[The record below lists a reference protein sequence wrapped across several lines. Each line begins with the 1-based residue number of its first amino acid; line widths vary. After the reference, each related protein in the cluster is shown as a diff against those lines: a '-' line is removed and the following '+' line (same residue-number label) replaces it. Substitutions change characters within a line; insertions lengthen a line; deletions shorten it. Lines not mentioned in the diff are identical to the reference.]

1 MNTARNIGVA
11 IAAAFAITTSSQ
23 SSPTRYCSQTAQTLF
38 SACTSQVTA
47 DSLVKKAACGNISD
61 DSQREGCLDE
71 LRDTRDEGKDEC
83 KDQRDW
89 RLEACD
95 ILGEDRYDP
104 DLTAV
109 ALRRP
114 KTPGAPN
121 PYFPLQ
127 VGNRWEYL
135 GGGERNTV
143 EIVNETKL
151 IEGVTCLVGR
161 DLVFEDDELHE
172 ATDDWYRQAK
182 DGRLVLRARRAR
194 TTNLRGRRPDAAGAD
209 QHGGSFKAGRARPS
223 PASSSWR
230 VPTWGMFT
238 GGISPGQRRD
248 VTVILTSTYS
258 YGQNAELDQLVPQA
272 LVERFCKANCCGT
285 RNFSLLEPGGLER
298 KYYARGIGV
307 ILESSGRR
315 IRSQLVDCSFDAR
328 CHNLRSREPMGEA
341 PAGDSTLFPGQ
352 GRVPPDGLPP
362 PITTE
367 RRVRPWTLPAPRS
380 SSAQSAVHNERRRKR
395 AVGEELAAGPGER
408 GQ

>member
-23 SSPTRYCSQTAQTLF
+23 SQPNRYCSQTAQTLF

-104 DLTAV
+104 DLTPSLFDDPRHPAH
-109 ALRRP
+109 
-114 KTPGAPN
+114 PN

-172 ATDDWYRQAK
+172 ATDDWFCQAK
-182 DGRLVLRARRAR
+182 DGTVWYFGEESKNYD
-194 TTNLRGRRPDAAGAD
+194 TFEGDDPMRPELTSI
-209 QHGGSFKAGRARPS
+209 GGSFKAGRAEAKPGIIFLAS
-223 PASSSWR
+223 PH
-230 VPTWGMFT
+230 VG
-238 GGISPGQRRD
+238 D
-248 VTVILTSTYS
+248 VYLEEFSLANAEDVSVILTTTYS
-258 YGQNAELDQLVPQA
+258 YGQNAELDQLVPRA
-272 LVERFCKANCCGT
+272 LVERFCKGDCVVT

-307 ILESSGRR
+307 ILEVEPEDGFV
-315 IRSQLVDCSFDAR
+315 SQLVDCSFDAR
-328 CHNLRSREPMGEA
+328 CHNLPQ
-341 PAGDSTLFPGQ
+341 P
-352 GRVPPDGLPP
+352 
-362 PITTE
+362 
-367 RRVRPWTLPAPRS
+367 
-380 SSAQSAVHNERRRKR
+380 
-395 AVGEELAAGPGER
+395 
-408 GQ
+408 